1 MAQAAKCSLT
11 SVNGKYEIFGS
22 NSSIAEREK
31 ETYTHM
37 SERERERERER
48 ETEPCNQLMRLQ
60 I

>member
-31 ETYTHM
+31 ETYTHT
-37 SERERERERER
+37 SEREREREKRR
-48 ETEPCNQLMRLQ
+48 QDPVINS
-60 I
+60 

>member
-48 ETEPCNQLMRLQ
+48 QNPVINS
-60 I
+60 

>member
-37 SERERERERER
+37 SEREREREK
-48 ETEPCNQLMRLQ
+48 ETGPCNQLIRLQ